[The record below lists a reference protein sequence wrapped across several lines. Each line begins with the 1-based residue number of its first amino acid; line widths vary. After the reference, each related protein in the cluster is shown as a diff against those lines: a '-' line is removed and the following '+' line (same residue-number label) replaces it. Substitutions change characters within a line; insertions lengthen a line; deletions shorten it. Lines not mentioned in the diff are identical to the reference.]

1 MAAEKRRMKIKTQ
14 GHDEEGEAVLT
25 LRKEMFLGVVLATE
39 AMVEEHWLKHSL
51 SDIVEPN

>member
-1 MAAEKRRMKIKTQ
+1 MAAENNRMKIKTQ